1 MKPWIAKANRKLRNE
16 LCDAPPFPATRLK
29 TPQVLLG
36 SPFVVT
42 KQDIPDWRRRYRPS
56 VEDNSHVNPR

>member
-1 MKPWIAKANRKLRNE
+1 MDLPKLIGNLRNE
-16 LCDAPPFPATRLK
+16 LCDAPPFPATEAK
-29 TPQVLLG
+29 DSQVLLG

-56 VEDNSHVNPR
+56 Q